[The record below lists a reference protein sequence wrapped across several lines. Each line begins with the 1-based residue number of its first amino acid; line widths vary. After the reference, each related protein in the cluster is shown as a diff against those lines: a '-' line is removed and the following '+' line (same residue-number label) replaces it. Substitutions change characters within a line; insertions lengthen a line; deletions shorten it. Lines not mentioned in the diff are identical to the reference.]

1 MRRVSK
7 KPLNQ
12 QSKSF
17 LFFFLV
23 LFTLLINSLN
33 TDAIFFP
40 TSILSSNTSRLLEEE
55 LTPQAVH
62 KSSPVLKINSLANT
76 GEPIQYFVEQS
87 AQFDL
92 KTSHI
97 KQMDT
102 TSFTNVSIESKVLN
116 SSFQILSN
124 AENNSNEWENDI
136 EPGYGTVNVT
146 SIFWGDT
153 KVFRLNFSENNQTP
167 LSGIT
172 NTKYMLQSNPDVTR
186 FPTMVSFD
194 FRIPFLTPQLLSSP
208 HTLALEF
215 RFNNSSIT
223 FILSDFG
230 SNLGEFLEDNV
241 TRPIGSDSLYIL
253 CNESAPFGWRH
264 ITHNITRLIT
274 TYFSQEEF
282 SKFSSFETLFCYMIS
297 FTPGYYLALD
307 IDNLEYFTFL
317 PPSVPI
323 NYSIGEIIIS
333 NNNGSLDF
341 SSTIGNFTFAAYED
355 SPWVNNSQTFLE
367 VNVTRKTSYEGFL
380 LVKEWN
386 ESLIRIMSNLTIPDI
401 IEDPSTSFIYIML
414 PSDWINFSV
423 IDHNIIFEFENQTE
437 MLNEYILGRLYR
449 INVHGIDEGILEAWV
464 PNYFSNITTPTDVTI
479 NEVVQIR
486 GNLRY
491 PLPGDINLYLYN
503 NSFFFHKTTLP
514 MINSTFIFPGISIN
528 DQFSS
533 GFFQL
538 TLNWSNLWEFGMFE
552 KLLYVHEK
560 ALNQSNILFHSLQ
573 NVDTYRYQSLHFNLS
588 LSQDG
593 NRYCT
598 NSTMVF
604 LIKGSE
610 SFFFSQTAQKN
621 FIFNVS
627 HILWDPGNYS
637 LDVIASDGSIF
648 FARDVINI
656 SIEPASIYWSFENLY
671 TQLSRDENVNFRLH
685 SYTYPQSGGFFQ
697 PLSGLGIRVWVNDT
711 VISNYET
718 NLAGFVEI
726 NFSFNCS
733 EDYLQVAIGALLGGR
748 ILKFQTILFII
759 SNETTS
765 YSRTRAYIFEI
776 MRSPIKANET
786 YFVYYNIEYPNNKSN
801 WYVPIHSFSDFI
813 LSAFILRGNYVIE
826 TQIEN
831 QMLSWTI
838 DGNKS
843 INDILVLELPGP
855 TVLVIKED
863 VSKKFRIKLE
873 AYSDITTNNYTIEI
887 DLTFL
892 CLPFSNLSLLDSLN
906 RDITSYFIIDIKGS
920 IFSVSLLSIISGI
933 QISYYLEG
941 YLQELEIQNHK
952 PFSFSYI
959 YNESI
964 IGSWRIN
971 TANNLSFYV
980 QYNKSGFEPLKCENT
995 VLKVI
1000 TNTSS
1005 EITAT
1010 LNPQRWNTTI
1020 SIQLVINHFSELLIA
1035 SSIQNFSIIDPYPPT
1050 LDYFIEQF
1058 PDVIRVHAFTHEPEQ
1073 ASGVKNVL
1081 LLFEDQNFTANS
1093 FSSDH
1098 YMFDITKDI
1107 KNNQKIKLVVV
1118 DWAGNERSSELIN
1131 IDLFIS
1137 SDQSLLELLESNF
1150 FFPAIFSSLIIG
1162 GIFITR
1168 IIKKKNTSIL

>member
-23 LFTLLINSLN
+23 LFTLLINSFN
-33 TDAIFFP
+33 ANIIFSP
-40 TSILSSNTSRLLEEE
+40 NSLSSSHISQSLEEE
-55 LTPQAVH
+55 LTPQTVQ
-62 KSSPVLKINSLANT
+62 KNSSVLKINNLANT
-76 GEPIQYFVEQS
+76 GEPIQYYLEQGV
-87 AQFDL
+87 QFDI
-92 KTSHI
+92 KTSSI
-97 KQMDT
+97 KQMVT
-102 TSFTNVSIESKVLN
+102 TSNTNVSIKSKVIN

-124 AENNSNEWENDI
+124 AENNSNEWQNDI
-136 EPGYGTVNVT
+136 EPVNVT
-146 SIFWGDT
+146 SIFWGGKNVT
-153 KVFRLNFSENNQTP
+153 RLNFSVNNQNP
-167 LSGIT
+167 IPEIA
-172 NTKYMLQSNPDVTR
+172 NTKYLHLSNPDVTS
-186 FPTMVSFD
+186 FPTIVSFD
-194 FRIPFLTPQLLSSP
+194 FRIPFLTTDLLSSQ
-208 HTLALEF
+208 HSLALEF
-215 RFNNSSIT
+215 KFNKSSIT
-223 FILSDFG
+223 FILSDFNNTNYG
-230 SNLGEFLEDNV
+230 DPLEENV
-241 TRPIGSDSLYIL
+241 FRPNGTDRFNIF
-253 CNESAPFGWRH
+253 CNETAPFGWKH
-264 ITHNITRLIT
+264 ITYNITRLIT
-274 TYFSQEEF
+274 TYISQENH
-282 SKFSSFETLFCYMIS
+282 SKFSSLESLVCNMIS
-297 FTPGYYLALD
+297 LPSESEYFNLTLD

-323 NYSIGEIIIS
+323 NYSVGEIIIS

-355 SPWVNNSQTFLE
+355 STWVNNSQTFLE
-367 VNVTRKTSYEGFL
+367 VNVTRKTAFEGFL

-386 ESLIRIMSNLTIPDI
+386 ESLIRIMLNLTIPDI
-401 IEDPSTSFIYIML
+401 IENLSTNFIYIML
-414 PSDWINFSV
+414 PSDWINFSI
-423 IDHNIIFEFENQTE
+423 IDHNIIFEFENQTK
-437 MLNEYILGRLYR
+437 MLNEYILGRVYR

-479 NEVVQIR
+479 NEVFQIR

-503 NSFFFHKTTLP
+503 NSYLFHKTTLP
-514 MINSTFIFPGISIN
+514 MINSTFIFPGISIIG
-528 DQFSS
+528 QFSS

-538 TLNWSNLWEFGMFE
+538 TLNWSNSWEFGMFE
-552 KLLYVHEK
+552 KLLYVHEE

-573 NVDTYRYQSLHFNLS
+573 TVDTYRYQSLYFNLS

-593 NRYCT
+593 NRYGT

-610 SFFFSQTAQKN
+610 CFFFSQTAQKN

-627 HILWDPGNYS
+627 HILWDPGNYT
-637 LDVIASDGSIF
+637 LDVIASDGNIF

-656 SIEPASIYWSFENLY
+656 SVESVSIYWSFENLN
-671 TQLSRDENVNFRLH
+671 TQLSRDENVSFRLH

-718 NLAGFVEI
+718 NLEGFVEI
-726 NFSFNCS
+726 NFGFKGS
-733 EDYLQVAIGALLGGR
+733 EDYLQVVIGALLGGR

-765 YSRTRAYIFEI
+765 DSRTRAYIFEM
-776 MRSPIKANET
+776 MRSPVKANET

-801 WYVPIHSFSDFI
+801 WYVPIPSFSDFI
-813 LSAFILRGNYVIE
+813 LSAYILRGNYVIE

-831 QMLSWTI
+831 QILSWTI
-838 DGNKS
+838 EGNKS
-843 INDILVLELPGP
+843 IHDILVLELPGP

-863 VSKKFRIKLE
+863 VTKKFRIKLE

-887 DLTFL
+887 DLKFL
-892 CLPFSNLSLLDSLN
+892 GLSFSNLSLLDSLN
-906 RDITSYFIIDIKGS
+906 RDITSYFIIDIEGS

-971 TANNLSFYV
+971 TANNLTFYV
-980 QYNKSGFEPLKCENT
+980 QYNKSGFGPLKCENT
-995 VLKVI
+995 VLRVI
-1000 TNTSS
+1000 SNTSR
-1005 EITAT
+1005 EIIAALT
-1010 LNPQRWNTTI
+1010 PQRWNTTI

-1050 LDYFIEQF
+1050 LDYYIEQLA
-1058 PDVIRVHAFTHEPEQ
+1058 DVIRVHAFVHEPEQ
-1073 ASGVKNVL
+1073 ASGVKKVL
-1081 LLFEDQNFTANS
+1081 LLFEDHNFTANS

-1098 YMFDITKDI
+1098 YVFDITKDI
-1107 KNNQKIKLVVV
+1107 KNNQTIKLVVV

-1131 IDLFIS
+1131 IDIFIS

-1150 FFPAIFSSLIIG
+1150 FFPAIFSSVIIG